1 MSVSCAR
8 CDRSGAGT
16 AEALPN
22 GWQLHVFGTVGAKL
36 PVCPDCLDKSK
47 GRSTEDDGGSV
58 QDNQLRLFIER
69 VERMEEEKKG
79 ISDDIRDTYSEM
91 KAQGYD
97 AKIVKEVIKI
107 RRMAPNERAEHQML
121 LDTYC
126 AALGIAL

>member
-8 CDRSGAGT
+8 CDRTGT
-16 AEALPN
+16 GTPEALPE
-22 GWQLHVFGTVGAKL
+22 GWQLHVSGTMKAKY

-47 GRSTEDDGGSV
+47 GKSIEDGGGSV
-58 QDNQLRLFIER
+58 SDNQLRLFIER

-79 ISDDIRDTYSEM
+79 IADDIRDTYSEM

-97 AKIVKEVIKI
+97 ARIVKEVIKI
-107 RRMAPNERAEHQML
+107 RRMHPNERAEHQML

-126 AALGIAL
+126 AALGLT

>member
-8 CDRSGAGT
+8 CDRTGPGSP
-16 AEALPN
+16 EALPE
-22 GWQLHVFGTVGAKL
+22 GWQLHVFSTINAKL
-36 PVCPDCLDKSK
+36 PVCPDCIDKSK
-47 GRSTEDDGGSV
+47 GKSTEDRGGTV
-58 QDNQLRLFIER
+58 HDNQLRLLIER
-69 VERMEEEKKG
+69 VERMDEEIRG
-79 ISDDIRDTYSEM
+79 IQEDKRDTFAEA

-97 AKIVKEVIKI
+97 TKIVKEVIKI